1 MELQRTFSGSSWERE
16 IGFCRAVRAGDL
28 VFVSGTAAVGE
39 GGGVHAPGEAYEQT
53 VHCLGIIRRALEDLS
68 VPMASIVRTRIF
80 VTDISRWE
88 EYARAHREH
97 FADNPPA
104 TAMIEIKG
112 LMDPGMVVEI
122 EADAVVSR

>member
-1 MELQRTFSGSSWERE
+1 MKLERAFSGSNWERE

-28 VFVSGTAAVGE
+28 VFISGTAAVEE
-39 GGGVHAPGEAYEQT
+39 GGG

-68 VPMASIVRTRIF
+68 VPMDNIVRTRIF

-97 FADNPPA
+97 FAGNAPA

-112 LMDPGMVVEI
+112 LMDPGMVV
-122 EADAVVSR
+122 

>member
-1 MELQRTFSGSSWERE
+1 MELERAFSGSSWERE
-16 IGFCRAVRAGDL
+16 IGFCRAVRVGDL
-28 VFVSGTAAVGE
+28 VFISGTAAVE
-39 GGGVHAPGEAYEQT
+39 EGGVHAPGEAYEQT
-53 VHCLGIIRRALEDLS
+53 VHCLGIIRKALEQLS
-68 VPMASIVRTRIF
+68 VPMDNIVRTRIF

-88 EYARAHREH
+88 EYARAHREQ

-104 TAMIEIKG
+104 SAMVEIKG